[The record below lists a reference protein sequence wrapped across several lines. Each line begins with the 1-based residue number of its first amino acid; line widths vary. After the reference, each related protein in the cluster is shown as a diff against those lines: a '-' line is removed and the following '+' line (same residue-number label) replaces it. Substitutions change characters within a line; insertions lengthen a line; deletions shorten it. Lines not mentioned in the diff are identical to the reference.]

1 MVECDLPK
9 VEIAGSSP
17 VFRSII
23 GIIMN
28 IEELKN
34 KIIELNDKIKST
46 DINNLEDLNNF
57 KTFFNLELNKI
68 LQIFKTLDISIKK
81 ELGKQINELKNNID
95 SKYKLSVDF
104 LKNNNKKQDNNI
116 DLSLPVNVNLGN
128 RHPLTNLEKKFI
140 EIFKKIGFDI
150 VDTPEIEDDWH
161 NFSALNIPKDHPA
174 REMQDT
180 FFIKDFKDLVL
191 RTHTST
197 SQIRILEKYKPPIK
211 CISTGRVYRNETIS
225 SRSHC
230 YFHQIDGFYVDKG
243 VCMLDMIY
251 IFKSFVKL
259 LFGPKTD
266 IRVRPSYFPFT
277 SPSVEIDV
285 QCFIC
290 NSKGCPI
297 CKNSGYLEIFGGGVI
312 HRNVLKNCNIDTN
325 IYSGIA
331 FGGGIERTSLQI
343 HRIKDIRMYSLND
356 INFLKQFEFNN
367 I

>member
-1 MVECDLPK
+1 MIDVLKKKITELLDK
-9 VEIAGSSP
+9 IKNT
-17 VFRSII
+17 
-23 GIIMN
+23 N
-28 IEELKN
+28 INNKN
-34 KIIELNDKIKST
+34 ELND
-46 DINNLEDLNNF
+46 F
-57 KTFFNLELNKI
+57 KNYFNSEFNI
-68 LQIFKTLDISIKK
+68 IFQNFKTLDISVKK
-81 ELGKQINELKNNID
+81 ELGKIINDLKDNFD
-95 SKYKLSVDF
+95 AKYKLLSEKF
-104 LKNNNKKQDNNI
+104 KNNDNKKDDNI
-116 DLSLPVNVNLGN
+116 DFSLPVNVNLGN
-128 RHPLTNLEKKFI
+128 RHPLTNIEKKFI

-150 VDTPEIEDDWH
+150 IDTPEIEDDWH
-161 NFSALNIPKDHPA
+161 NFSALNVPKDHPA

-191 RTHTST
+191 RTHTSS
-197 SQIRILEKYKPPIK
+197 SQIRILEKYKSPIK
-211 CISTGRVYRNETIS
+211 CISIGRVYRNETIS

-243 VCMLDMIY
+243 VGMLDMIY

-259 LFGPKTD
+259 LYGSKTD

-312 HRNVLKNCNIDTN
+312 HEKVLQNCHIDSKK
-325 IYSGIA
+325 YSGIA
-331 FGGGIERTSLQI
+331 FGGGIERTSLLI

>member
-1 MVECDLPK
+1 MID
-9 VEIAGSSP
+9 
-17 VFRSII
+17 
-23 GIIMN
+23 
-28 IEELKN
+28 ELKKKITELLDKIKNTNINN
-34 KIIELNDKIKST
+34 KNELND
-46 DINNLEDLNNF
+46 F
-57 KTFFNLELNKI
+57 KNYFNSEFNI
-68 LQIFKTLDISIKK
+68 IFQNFKTLDISVKK
-81 ELGKQINELKNNID
+81 ELGKVINDLKDDFDAKYKSLSEKFKNN
-95 SKYKLSVDF
+95 
-104 LKNNNKKQDNNI
+104 DNQKDDNI
-116 DLSLPVNVNLGN
+116 DFSLPVNLNIGN

-150 VDTPEIEDDWH
+150 IDTPEIEDDWH
-161 NFSALNIPKDHPA
+161 NFTALNVPKDHPA

-191 RTHTST
+191 RTQTST
-197 SQIRILEKYKPPIK
+197 SQIRILEKYQPPIK

-225 SRSHC
+225 SRSHF
-230 YFHQIDGFYVDKG
+230 YFQQIDGFYVDKG
-243 VCMLDMIY
+243 VGMLDMIY

-259 LFGPKTD
+259 LYGSKTD

-312 HRNVLKNCNIDTN
+312 HRNVLKNCNIDSN

-331 FGGGIERTSLQI
+331 FGGGIERTSLLI

>member
-1 MVECDLPK
+1 
-9 VEIAGSSP
+9 
-17 VFRSII
+17 
-23 GIIMN
+23 MN

-34 KIIELNDKIKST
+34 KISELLNKIRST
-46 DINNLEDLNNF
+46 NINNLEELNDFKNFFNSELNN
-57 KTFFNLELNKI
+57 I
-68 LQIFKTLDISIKK
+68 LQIFKNFDISIKK
-81 ELGKQINELKNNID
+81 ELGKYINELKNNID
-95 SKYKLSVDF
+95 SKYKLSAENI
-104 LKNNNKKQDNNI
+104 KNNNKKQDNNI
-116 DLSLPVNVNLGN
+116 DLSLPVNLNIGN
-128 RHPLTNLEKKFI
+128 RHPLTNIEKKFI

-161 NFSALNIPKDHPA
+161 NFSALNVPKDHPA

-180 FFIKDFKDLVL
+180 FFIKNFKDLVL

-243 VCMLDMIY
+243 VGMLDMIY

-259 LFGPKTD
+259 LFGSKTD

-312 HRNVLKNCNIDTN
+312 HEKVLKNCNIDSK

-331 FGGGIERTSLQI
+331 FGGGIERTSLLI

>member
-1 MVECDLPK
+1 MIDVLKKKITELLDK
-9 VEIAGSSP
+9 IKNT
-17 VFRSII
+17 
-23 GIIMN
+23 N
-28 IEELKN
+28 INNKN
-34 KIIELNDKIKST
+34 ELND
-46 DINNLEDLNNF
+46 F
-57 KTFFNLELNKI
+57 KNYFNSEFNI
-68 LQIFKTLDISIKK
+68 IFQNFKTLDISVKK
-81 ELGKQINELKNNID
+81 ELGKIINDLKDNFD
-95 SKYKLSVDF
+95 AKYKLLSEKF
-104 LKNNNKKQDNNI
+104 KNNDNKKDDNI
-116 DLSLPVNVNLGN
+116 DFSLPVNVNLGN

-150 VDTPEIEDDWH
+150 IDTPEIEDDWH
-161 NFSALNIPKDHPA
+161 TFSALNVPKDHPA

-191 RTHTST
+191 RPHTTT
-197 SQIRILEKYKPPIK
+197 SQIRILEKYTPPIK
-211 CISTGRVYRNETIS
+211 CISSGRVYRNETIS

-230 YFHQIDGFYVDKG
+230 YFNQIEGFYVDKG
-243 VCMLDMIY
+243 LGMLDMIY

-259 LFGPKTD
+259 LYGSKTD

-312 HRNVLKNCNIDTN
+312 HEKVLKNCNIDTN

-331 FGGGIERTSLQI
+331 FGGGIERTSLLI

>member
-1 MVECDLPK
+1 MID
-9 VEIAGSSP
+9 
-17 VFRSII
+17 
-23 GIIMN
+23 
-28 IEELKN
+28 ELKKKITELLDKIKNTNINN
-34 KIIELNDKIKST
+34 KNELND
-46 DINNLEDLNNF
+46 F
-57 KTFFNLELNKI
+57 KNYFNSEFNI
-68 LQIFKTLDISIKK
+68 IFQNFKTLDISVKK
-81 ELGKQINELKNNID
+81 ELGKIVNDLKD
-95 SKYKLSVDF
+95 DFDAKYKLLSEKF
-104 LKNNNKKQDNNI
+104 KNNDNQKDDNI
-116 DLSLPVNVNLGN
+116 DFSLPINVKIGN

-150 VDTPEIEDDWH
+150 IDTPEIEDDWH
-161 NFSALNIPKDHPA
+161 NFSALNVPKDHPA

-191 RTHTST
+191 RTQTST
-197 SQIRILEKYKPPIK
+197 SQIRILEKYTPPIK
-211 CISTGRVYRNETIS
+211 CISSGRVYRNETIS

-230 YFHQIDGFYVDKG
+230 YFNQIDGFYVDKG

-259 LFGPKTD
+259 LYGSKTD

-312 HRNVLKNCNIDTN
+312 HRNVLKNCNIDSN

-331 FGGGIERTSLQI
+331 FGGGIERTSLLI